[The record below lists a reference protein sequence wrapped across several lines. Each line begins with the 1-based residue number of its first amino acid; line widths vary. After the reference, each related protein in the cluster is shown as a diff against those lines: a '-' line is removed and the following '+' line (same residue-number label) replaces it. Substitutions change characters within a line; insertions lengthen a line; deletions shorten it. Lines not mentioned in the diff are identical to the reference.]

1 MSDENQSDK
10 NQSDENQSDMN
21 LNDQNQ
27 SDGNMSNENTLG
39 TNQDWHIQ
47 QSAEVRSEV
56 HPESI
61 GHAEFLVDADL
72 ADGELQTET
81 ETQPPTQL
89 KAKRGMVAVLI
100 AGMLGGAIGS
110 AGTFY
115 AFGALNNGKLT
126 TVDLNQSAADSSTR
140 PDGSIA
146 ALAAAVTPA
155 VVSIDAR
162 NKLGS
167 ATGTGFI
174 IDSNGYIVTNNHVI
188 ADAVYRSTI
197 TVTLADGQEFV
208 AKVVGNTSE
217 YDIAVL
223 KIQATGLPV
232 VELGNSDGVVVG
244 DTVIAIGSPLGLQST
259 VTSGIISALDRPVTT
274 GNNDELSFIDAL
286 QTDAAIN
293 PGNSGGPL
301 IDAKGRVIGVN
312 SAIATNTNNQSEA
325 GSIGLGFAIPINLVT
340 RIAQEII
347 DTGEATIPI
356 MGIELAIQTKV
367 EGAVI
372 QGITKG
378 GPAAKSGLKVGDVIV
393 KANGRTIHSDSE
405 LVIVIRSQNPGDVVE
420 VETDAGKTYNITLGS
435 K

>member
-1 MSDENQSDK
+1 MSDEK
-10 NQSDENQSDMN
+10 LSDENM
-21 LNDQNQ
+21 NDQNQ
-27 SDGNMSNENTLG
+27 SDGNTSNENTLG
-39 TNQDWHIQ
+39 SNQDWHIQ
-47 QSAEVRSEV
+47 QSTDLHAEVHADSLASE
-56 HPESI
+56 
-61 GHAEFLVDADL
+61 DAL
-72 ADGELQTET
+72 ALQLQTES
-81 ETQPPTQL
+81 ETQAKPEV
-89 KAKRGMVAVLI
+89 KAKRGIAAVLI

-155 VVSIDAR
+155 VVSIDAT

-174 IDSNGYIVTNNHVI
+174 IDSTGYIVTNNHVI
-188 ADAVYRSTI
+188 ADAVYHSKI
-197 TVTLADGQEFV
+197 TVTLADGQEFL
-208 AKVVGNTSE
+208 AKVVGHTSE

-347 DTGEATIPI
+347 DTGEATVPI

-420 VETDAGKTYNITLGS
+420 VETDAGKTYKITLGS

>member
-1 MSDENQSDK
+1 MSDEK
-10 NQSDENQSDMN
+10 NWEQ
-21 LNDQNQ
+21 
-27 SDGNMSNENTLG
+27 
-39 TNQDWHIQ
+39 NQDWHTPN
-47 QSAEVRSEV
+47 AEV
-56 HPESI
+56 
-61 GHAEFLVDADL
+61 
-72 ADGELQTET
+72 TET
-81 ETQPPTQL
+81 ELVEPEQETQAES
-89 KAKRGMVAVLI
+89 KVESAKLGLAKVLI
-100 AGMLGGAIGS
+100 VAMLGGAVGS
-110 AGTFY
+110 VGTYF
-115 AFGALNNGKLT
+115 AVSALTNGKLT
-126 TVDLNQSAADSSTR
+126 TVDLNQSAAENSNR

-155 VVSIDAR
+155 VVSIEAS
-162 NKLGS
+162 NEMVN
-167 ATGTGFI
+167 ATGTGFV

-188 ADAVYRSTI
+188 ADAAYNSQI
-197 TVTLADGQEFV
+197 TVTLADGQEFDGRL
-208 AKVVGNTSE
+208 VGQTYE

-223 KIQATGLPV
+223 KIQARGLPV

-259 VTSGIISALDRPVTT
+259 VTSGIISALNRPVTT
-274 GNNDELSFIDAL
+274 GDNDELSFIDAL

-312 SAIATNTNNQSEA
+312 SAIATNTSNREEA

-347 DTGEATIPI
+347 ETGEATVPI
-356 MGIELAIQTKV
+356 MGVELAIQTKV
-367 EGAVI
+367 EGAVV
-372 QGITKG
+372 QGITKN

-393 KANGRTIHSDSE
+393 RANDRTIHSDSE

-420 VETDAGKTYNITLGS
+420 VETSEGKTYKITLGS

>member
-10 NQSDENQSDMN
+10 NQSDENQSGMN

-47 QSAEVRSEV
+47 QSAEVHSEV

-347 DTGEATIPI
+347 DTGEATVPI

-420 VETDAGKTYNITLGS
+420 VETDAGKTYKITLGS

>member
-1 MSDENQSDK
+1 MMRVAVSQCKLRPMTDENKFEQNYSEPTSVWHEPVPPADDVQVISSD
-10 NQSDENQSDMN
+10 
-21 LNDQNQ
+21 
-27 SDGNMSNENTLG
+27 
-39 TNQDWHIQ
+39 
-47 QSAEVRSEV
+47 
-56 HPESI
+56 
-61 GHAEFLVDADL
+61 LVD
-72 ADGELQTET
+72 EEPQQFET
-81 ETQPPTQL
+81 DSVQGQDNQIQDSTF
-89 KAKRGMVAVLI
+89 KRGMAS
-100 AGMLGGAIGS
+100 MLLVGIIGGAIGS
-110 AGTFY
+110 AGTYF
-115 AFGALNNGKLT
+115 AVSSLNNGQLT
-126 TVDLNQSAADSSTR
+126 TVDLNQSAAESSNR

-155 VVSIDAR
+155 VVSIDAS
-162 NKLGS
+162 NSLGS

-188 ADAVYRSTI
+188 ADAVYDSTI
-197 TVTLADGQEFV
+197 TVTLADGQEFK
-208 AKVVGNTSE
+208 ATVVGNTYE

-223 KIQATGLPV
+223 KIKATGLPV

-274 GNNDELSFIDAL
+274 GDNNELSFIDAL

-312 SAIATNTNNQSEA
+312 SAIATNTSNQDEA
-325 GSIGLGFAIPINLVT
+325 GSIGLGFAIPINLVA

-347 DTGEATIPI
+347 DTGKATIPV
-356 MGIELAIQTKV
+356 MGIELAIQSQV

-372 QGITKG
+372 EGITKG
-378 GPAAKSGLKVGDVIV
+378 GPADKAGLKTGDVIV
-393 KANGRTIHSDSE
+393 KANGRIIKNDSE

-420 VETDAGKTYNITLGS
+420 VETKAGKTYKVTLTS
-435 K
+435 R

>member
-1 MSDENQSDK
+1 LGLAGLSCRVARAYFVRKLTELGAYGEFHLQGAGLQCKLHPMSDENNWEQ
-10 NQSDENQSDMN
+10 
-21 LNDQNQ
+21 
-27 SDGNMSNENTLG
+27 
-39 TNQDWHIQ
+39 NQDWHAPTD
-47 QSAEVRSEV
+47 AEPNSEV
-56 HPESI
+56 VQSIEEPQAES
-61 GHAEFLVDADL
+61 
-72 ADGELQTET
+72 
-81 ETQPPTQL
+81 
-89 KAKRGMVAVLI
+89 KAKRGLAAVLL

-110 AGTFY
+110 AGTY
-115 AFGALNNGKLT
+115 VAVASLTSGRLT
-126 TVDLNQSAADSSTR
+126 TVDLNQSAAESSTR

-155 VVSIDAR
+155 VVSIEAS
-162 NKLGS
+162 NELGS

-197 TVTLADGQEFV
+197 TVTLADGQEFL

-223 KIQATGLPV
+223 KIKATGLPV

-312 SAIATNTNNQSEA
+312 SAIATNTNNQDEA

-340 RIAQEII
+340 RISQEII
-347 DTGEATIPI
+347 DTGKATVPI
-356 MGIELAIQTKV
+356 MGVELAIQTKV
-367 EGAVI
+367 EGAVV

-378 GPAAKSGLKVGDVIV
+378 GPADKTGLKIGDVIV

-405 LVIVIRSQNPGDVVE
+405 LVIVIRSQNPGDIVE
-420 VETDAGKTYNITLGS
+420 VETLEGKTYKITLS
-435 K
+435 SR

>member
-1 MSDENQSDK
+1 
-10 NQSDENQSDMN
+10 
-21 LNDQNQ
+21 
-27 SDGNMSNENTLG
+27 
-39 TNQDWHIQ
+39 
-47 QSAEVRSEV
+47 
-56 HPESI
+56 
-61 GHAEFLVDADL
+61 
-72 ADGELQTET
+72 
-81 ETQPPTQL
+81 
-89 KAKRGMVAVLI
+89 
-100 AGMLGGAIGS
+100 MLGGAVGS
-110 AGTFY
+110 VGTYF
-115 AFGALNNGKLT
+115 AVSALTNGKLT
-126 TVDLNQSAADSSTR
+126 TVDLNQSAAENSNR

-155 VVSIDAR
+155 VVSIEAS
-162 NKLGS
+162 NEMVN
-167 ATGTGFI
+167 ATGTGFV

-188 ADAVYRSTI
+188 ADAAYNSQI
-197 TVTLADGQEFV
+197 TVTLADGQEFD
-208 AKVVGNTSE
+208 ARLVGQTYE

-223 KIQATGLPV
+223 KIQARGLPV

-259 VTSGIISALDRPVTT
+259 VTSGIISALNRPVTT
-274 GNNDELSFIDAL
+274 GDNDELSFIDAL

-312 SAIATNTNNQSEA
+312 SAIATNTSNREEA

-347 DTGEATIPI
+347 ATGEATVPI
-356 MGIELAIQTKV
+356 MGVELAIQTKV
-367 EGAVI
+367 EGAVV
-372 QGITKG
+372 QGITKN

-393 KANGRTIHSDSE
+393 RANDRTIHSDSE

-420 VETDAGKTYNITLGS
+420 VETSEGKTYKITLGS

>member
-1 MSDENQSDK
+1 MMRVAVSQCKLRPMTDENK
-10 NQSDENQSDMN
+10 FE
-21 LNDQNQ
+21 QNN
-27 SDGNMSNENTLG
+27 SEPTS
-39 TNQDWHIQ
+39 DWHEPVPPADDVQVI
-47 QSAEVRSEV
+47 SSD
-56 HPESI
+56 
-61 GHAEFLVDADL
+61 LVD
-72 ADGELQTET
+72 EEPQQFET
-81 ETQPPTQL
+81 DSVQGQDNQIQDSTF
-89 KAKRGMVAVLI
+89 KRGMAS
-100 AGMLGGAIGS
+100 MLLVGIIGGAIGS
-110 AGTFY
+110 AGTYF
-115 AFGALNNGKLT
+115 AVSSLNNGQLT
-126 TVDLNQSAADSSTR
+126 TVDLNQSAAESSNR

-155 VVSIDAR
+155 VVSIDAS
-162 NKLGS
+162 NSLGS

-188 ADAVYRSTI
+188 ADAVYDSTI
-197 TVTLADGQEFV
+197 TVTLADGQEFK
-208 AKVVGNTSE
+208 ATVVGNTYE

-223 KIQATGLPV
+223 KIKATGLPV

-274 GNNDELSFIDAL
+274 GDNNELSFIDAL

-312 SAIATNTNNQSEA
+312 SAIATNTSNQDEA
-325 GSIGLGFAIPINLVT
+325 GSIGLGFAIPINLVA

-347 DTGEATIPI
+347 DTGKATIPV
-356 MGIELAIQTKV
+356 MGIELAIQSQV

-372 QGITKG
+372 EGITKG
-378 GPAAKSGLKVGDVIV
+378 GPADKAGLKTGDVIV
-393 KANGRTIHSDSE
+393 KANGRIIKNDSE

-420 VETDAGKTYNITLGS
+420 VETKAGKTYKVTLTS
-435 K
+435 R

>member
-1 MSDENQSDK
+1 MSDENNWEQ
-10 NQSDENQSDMN
+10 
-21 LNDQNQ
+21 
-27 SDGNMSNENTLG
+27 
-39 TNQDWHIQ
+39 NQDWHAPTD
-47 QSAEVRSEV
+47 AEPNSEV
-56 HPESI
+56 VQSIEEPQAES
-61 GHAEFLVDADL
+61 
-72 ADGELQTET
+72 
-81 ETQPPTQL
+81 
-89 KAKRGMVAVLI
+89 KAKRGLAAVLL

-110 AGTFY
+110 AGTY
-115 AFGALNNGKLT
+115 VAVASLTSGRLT
-126 TVDLNQSAADSSTR
+126 TVDLNQSAAESSTR

-155 VVSIDAR
+155 VVSIEAS
-162 NKLGS
+162 NELGS

-197 TVTLADGQEFV
+197 TVTLADGQEFL

-223 KIQATGLPV
+223 KIKATGLPV

-312 SAIATNTNNQSEA
+312 SAIATNTNNQDEA

-340 RIAQEII
+340 RISQEII
-347 DTGEATIPI
+347 DTGKATVPI
-356 MGIELAIQTKV
+356 MGVELAIQTKV
-367 EGAVI
+367 EGAVV

-378 GPAAKSGLKVGDVIV
+378 GPADKTGLKIGDVIV

-405 LVIVIRSQNPGDVVE
+405 LVIVIRSQNPGDIVE
-420 VETDAGKTYNITLGS
+420 VETLEGKTYKITLS
-435 K
+435 SR

>member
-1 MSDENQSDK
+1 MSDEK
-10 NQSDENQSDMN
+10 LSDENM
-21 LNDQNQ
+21 NDQNQ
-27 SDGNMSNENTLG
+27 SDGNTSNENTLG
-39 TNQDWHIQ
+39 SNQDWHIQ
-47 QSAEVRSEV
+47 QSADVHTEV
-56 HPESI
+56 H
-61 GHAEFLVDADL
+61 ADSL
-72 ADGELQTET
+72 ASEEALALQLQTES
-81 ETQPPTQL
+81 ESQAKPEV
-89 KAKRGMVAVLI
+89 KAKRGIAAVLI

-155 VVSIDAR
+155 VVSIDAS

-197 TVTLADGQEFV
+197 TVTLADGQEFL

-312 SAIATNTNNQSEA
+312 SAIATNTTNQSEA

-347 DTGEATIPI
+347 DTGEATVPI

-420 VETDAGKTYNITLGS
+420 VETDAGKTYKITLGS